1 MVVVGHVDA
10 IKLEKPT
17 ISSEK
22 CAHFP
27 LFPGVYWDKELRVS
41 WKSRFCFKT
50 ECKMA
55 GSRNGHVLHNYLNT
69 LTRSLYITVHTLSFS
84 P

>member
-1 MVVVGHVDA
+1 MLLD
-10 IKLEKPT
+10 
-17 ISSEK
+17 K
-22 CAHFP
+22 CKSKMALRVRKTKYEQFI
-27 LFPGVYWDKELRVS
+27 LSYKELRVS

-69 LTRSLYITVHTLSFS
+69 LTRSLYITVTVMYSDLVSVLR
-84 P
+84 